1 MLNNSSSSKNNFL
14 EAAATDKDKGNDED
28 EDENEEEE
36 EEEHD
41 DFTQGNACAAFVAA
55 HCMSLMEDEDL
66 TRGRTHAASGKFKEA
81 DSPLRAKAATS

>member
-28 EDENEEEE
+28 ENEEEE
-36 EEEHD
+36 EEEEDD